1 MTSLKSQIESLELT
15 IPELD
20 KKRASYIQTKTLVFE
35 LTSRGETLQKESQV
49 VLERLLDARILLSSL
64 QMRIRS
70 VAITLSEC
78 GYLETRREIAMTLRE
93 IVNDLDNRSSGTA
106 IVLSKSQ
113 SGVMAR
119 ILGKLSKVE
128 SRTANVALIM
138 ETSR

>member
-20 KKRASYIQTKTLVFE
+20 KKRASYIQTKTRVFE

-49 VLERLLDARILLSSL
+49 VLERLLQARILLSSL
-64 QMRIRS
+64 QMKIRS